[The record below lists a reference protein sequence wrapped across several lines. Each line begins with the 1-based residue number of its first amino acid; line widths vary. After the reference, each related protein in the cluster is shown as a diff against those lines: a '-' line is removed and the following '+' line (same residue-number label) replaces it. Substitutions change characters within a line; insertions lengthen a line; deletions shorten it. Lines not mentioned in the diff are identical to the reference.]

1 LKIYMEVL
9 QIPWRCP
16 NKDETELA
24 GIFLDGKT
32 VLEAMKIIGKRWAVN
47 HVSRKAFTEAFNVM
61 QELKDFDQEPNWTDA
76 MVLSDKYSMSFNR
89 IQLLAA
95 AMFHAGWQPS
105 KMAQRIVEKLRKS
118 GIYMVCVKSL

>member
-1 LKIYMEVL
+1 
-9 QIPWRCP
+9 
-16 NKDETELA
+16 
-24 GIFLDGKT
+24 
-32 VLEAMKIIGKRWAVN
+32 
-47 HVSRKAFTEAFNVM
+47 VSRKAFTEAFNVM

-118 GIYMVCVKSL
+118 GIYMVCREIALAEVLRMCSMCIFRINVL